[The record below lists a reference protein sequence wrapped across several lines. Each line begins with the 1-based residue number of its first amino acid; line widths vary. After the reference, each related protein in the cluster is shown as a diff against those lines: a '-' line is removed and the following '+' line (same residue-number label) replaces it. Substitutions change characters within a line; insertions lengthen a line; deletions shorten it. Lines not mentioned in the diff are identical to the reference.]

1 MVKKK
6 KAALELKAQF
16 LSLQEE
22 AEVTNQ
28 QKTLQ
33 MTSFLLMVLFPK

>member
-6 KAALELKAQF
+6 KALELKAQF
-16 LSLQEE
+16 LSLQDE

-28 QKTLQ
+28 QKTHL
-33 MTSFLLMVLFPK
+33 MMSFLLMEPFLK